1 MITAKNLKKSLKKVP
16 DDAKIYAYEGEST
29 GIVVIINDEKFF
41 FINAS
46 SDDDEDIQTNET

>member
-1 MITAKNLKKSLKKVP
+1 MITAKNLKKILKNVP

-29 GIVVIINDEKFF
+29 GIVVIIDDEEFL

-46 SDDDEDIQTNET
+46 SDDDEDVQANET

>member
-1 MITAKNLKKSLKKVP
+1 MITAKNLKKVLENVP

-29 GIVVIINDEKFF
+29 GIVVIYNNEEFL

-46 SDDDEDIQTNET
+46 SDDDEDAQANEA

>member
-1 MITAKNLKKSLKKVP
+1 MITAKNLKKILKKVP

-29 GIVVIINDEKFF
+29 GIVVIINDEKFL

-46 SDDDEDIQTNET
+46 SDDDEDIQANET

>member
-1 MITAKNLKKSLKKVP
+1 MITAKNLKKILKDVP

-29 GIVVIINDEKFF
+29 GIVVIYDEEFL

-46 SDDDEDIQTNET
+46 SDDDEDVNET